1 MRATPSVDYLR
12 YSIHHKCVHNSGGDG
27 KKGVKQRERE
37 REREKERTDLAP
49 SEDDR
54 MELQDTANVYTIEA
68 AARNE
73 RRRIP

>member
-1 MRATPSVDYLR
+1 MHATPSVDYLR
-12 YSIHHKCVHNSGGDG
+12 YFIHHKCVHNSGGDG
-27 KKGVKQRERE
+27 KKGVKQREG
-37 REREKERTDLAP
+37 EREKERTDLAP

>member
-27 KKGVKQRERE
+27 KKGLSND